1 MQDYSNIILFIR
13 SHSSLF
19 QIQIQKYRH
28 KYNTIFLSSSS
39 TDRVHCY
46 FKYKYKQLKMQHY
59 SIHFPC
65 PLWISQSSWLDYKD
79 MSFMWLPHLRS
90 ATINSRTSLTYCN
103 DGQMNL
109 FMTTEVA
116 RHIRPD
122 IWFLIPPTRKDLR
135 SASSTMRKIMQCIY
149 ALQNNTYWKL
159 HNQAFLKKSFSLH
172 LAWWPAN
179 FM

>member
-1 MQDYSNIILFIR
+1 MKVVRGRDAHLYKRHSSASSYSLSSSS
-13 SHSSLF
+13 SHSIDHYFKNTCKTTATLSSSSDHIHRYF
-19 QIQIQKYRH
+19 KY
-28 KYNTIFLSSSS
+28 KYKNTGTNTTPFFLSSSS

-46 FKYKYKQLKMQHY
+46 FKYKNKQLKMQHY

-109 FMTTEVA
+109 
-116 RHIRPD
+116 
-122 IWFLIPPTRKDLR
+122 L
-135 SASSTMRKIMQCIY
+135 
-149 ALQNNTYWKL
+149 ALWLQRW
-159 HNQAFLKKSFSLH
+159 
-172 LAWWPAN
+172 
-179 FM
+179 